1 MFRQTADEE
10 YEAKSAGGTR
20 YLFRVGHFEFLDTI
34 DAQAE
39 FHRFVLE
46 LNEAGSDPTAYEA
59 DPATMYELMAR
70 YLAGEYEKEE
80 YNLDISPAHDALLDA
95 LELLAARSRS
105 GETDITL
112 GAFDEEDFED
122 DDLDEEFDEDEDEDE
137 DEDAPGERPSAG

>member
-10 YEAKSAGGTR
+10 YEEKSAGGAR
-20 YLFRVGHFEFLDTI
+20 YLFRVGHFEFLDTL
-34 DAQAE
+34 DAEGE

-46 LNEAGSDPTAYEA
+46 LNEEGSDPTAYEA
-59 DPATMYELMAR
+59 DMATMYELMAR

-105 GETDITL
+105 GETEITL
-112 GAFDEEDFED
+112 GAFDEEDFDDD
-122 DDLDEEFDEDEDEDE
+122 DDLDEDFEEDEDEDRP
-137 DEDAPGERPSAG
+137 DERPSTG

>member
-10 YEAKSAGGTR
+10 YEEKSAGGTR
-20 YLFRVGHFEFLDTI
+20 YLFRVGYFEFLDTL
-34 DAQAE
+34 DAEGE

-112 GAFDEEDFED
+112 GPFDEEDFDDDLEDDFENDFED
-122 DDLDEEFDEDEDEDE
+122 DD
-137 DEDAPGERPSAG
+137 APPGERPSTG